1 MIKLCIV
8 DDEKEIREGIANNVD
23 WEAYDI
29 QLCGLAEDFHEAM
42 LIYDKY
48 APDII
53 ILDINMPGESG
64 LELAKQI
71 HQANSSTKIL
81 ILSGYDN
88 FSYAQQALR
97 YHVTD
102 YLLKPCRS
110 SDILKAVLKAK
121 ELLEHERLAEQDIR
135 KIKSQYTNTLP
146 LLKKQFLL
154 DLMLGPTANPEKI
167 LQKFALYRIGIM
179 PYDLRTVVIMSD
191 DSKAADNYQEQE
203 LMKSAIQNILKEIIE
218 NVDYEMFEYDN
229 HTVLLYNIQND
240 DQMLKQLQL
249 FFDKASQCLW
259 FKLSIGIGSRCD
271 NAETIFNSY
280 LEAYH
285 AAKTNLFFNI
295 STITCCNEIKLNG
308 QDSFFY
314 PMEDE
319 VRIIESIGSNNLEAA
334 LLALDD
340 FIRHI
345 QESNCT
351 TEAVKNAC
359 FILTVKLTDL
369 SKQKVAIPSSNLFH
383 LTDVKSLSL
392 LHKNL
397 QKMVEHLI
405 NTSSGFVSHNQII
418 SNTICYID
426 EHYKD
431 DISLE
436 FVAREVYVTPK
447 YLSTLFK
454 RTVGQNFTDYLHSV
468 RIQKA
473 CELLQNTRMMVYD
486 IAAAVGY
493 KSPKHFSKIFNKHIG
508 KTPNQFRNDKF

>member
-285 AAKTNLFFNI
+285 AAKTNLF
-295 STITCCNEIKLNG
+295 L
-308 QDSFFY
+308 
-314 PMEDE
+314 
-319 VRIIESIGSNNLEAA
+319 
-334 LLALDD
+334 
-340 FIRHI
+340 
-345 QESNCT
+345 
-351 TEAVKNAC
+351 
-359 FILTVKLTDL
+359 
-369 SKQKVAIPSSNLFH
+369 
-383 LTDVKSLSL
+383 
-392 LHKNL
+392 
-397 QKMVEHLI
+397 
-405 NTSSGFVSHNQII
+405 
-418 SNTICYID
+418 
-426 EHYKD
+426 
-431 DISLE
+431 
-436 FVAREVYVTPK
+436 
-447 YLSTLFK
+447 
-454 RTVGQNFTDYLHSV
+454 
-468 RIQKA
+468 
-473 CELLQNTRMMVYD
+473 
-486 IAAAVGY
+486 
-493 KSPKHFSKIFNKHIG
+493 
-508 KTPNQFRNDKF
+508 